1 MSRALY
7 TTLLFVMTAIGF
19 GEFRGSLSDQINTAK
34 AKTIEA
40 NRASDG
46 AKQAVELADWKE
58 NLKKKLEVRTPTAVL
73 GVRG

>member
-19 GEFRGSLSDQINTAK
+19 GEFRGSLCDQINTAK
-34 AKTIEA
+34 SKTIEA
-40 NRASDG
+40 NLASND
-46 AKQAVELADWKE
+46 AKQAIQLTSGH
-58 NLKKKLEVRTPTAVL
+58 RPRSTAVA